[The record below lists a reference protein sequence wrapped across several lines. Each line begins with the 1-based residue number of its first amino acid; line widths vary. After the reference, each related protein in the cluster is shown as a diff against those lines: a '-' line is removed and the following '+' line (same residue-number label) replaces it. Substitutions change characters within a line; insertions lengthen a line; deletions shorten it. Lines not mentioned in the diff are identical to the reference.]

1 MAVSEAEQKH
11 IAYLVGAGLSD
22 RHIADLTK
30 TSVATVYCARQRLKT
45 GIGLNYEKTTSSN
58 DMIPSE
64 TVDICLDQN
73 IKYDVTDNEIDSSY
87 DTSYG
92 LVDPFAELT
101 KTRIHTQNSTLPYLQ
116 DELIS
121 EFSNIVI
128 KSDDGTEFQLNEL
141 LFLSWS
147 KCASDMIKDSF
158 ALDNGIVISSEYS
171 PQELKIFCD
180 FIMRG
185 TLPCSMM
192 DIVNKTLN
200 EDLDDLFLNFG
211 VNLYSIVTGSS
222 FLLPQVKLEDCCK
235 VEEHYGQ
242 GTNIPG
248 KIEKIIINNSNLI
261 ENSPVDFKHFSKM
274 KKHTK
279 KSKED
284 AFEDYEPDIKK
295 SKINK
300 AKPAKPA
307 KNNSIVANGY
317 KCTEC
322 GRTFNRKFKLTEHMN
337 TLHENAE
344 KTDMDKS
351 FRKISLSDSEDDI
364 DSFENIVNWPC
375 SYCDHVFVTQQECN
389 HHINAVH
396 YFQKIRGLKYPLK
409 RKWKEDPLYHY
420 CSYKSLLEY
429 KEKYKN
435 SFKINIP
442 SPDFTEEMF
451 KNFKFST
458 PLTELEVIPL
468 HPAKNNH
475 ILIKP
480 TDLKCPVCMKRS
492 NTNDCLRNHMIEEHT
507 VHYSCPYDQCD
518 YAITKSKSELDTYKL
533 ARHFYLH
540 ENSPLQLSYPHECI
554 ACGYKATYLSLI
566 DEHLKKKGLYHDNK
580 CPKCPLRFDLRATL
594 LNHQESENHR
604 GYCCGLCPEVF
615 SSIQKHERHIA
626 IVHKKRYLR

>member
-30 TSVATVYCARQRLKT
+30 SSVATVYCARQRLKAR
-45 GIGLNYEKTTSSN
+45 IDINYEKTTSSIN
-58 DMIPSE
+58 MIPGE
-64 TVDICLDQN
+64 TVDICLDQD
-73 IKYDVTDNEIDSSY
+73 IKPDVTDNEID
-87 DTSYG
+87 
-92 LVDPFAELT
+92 LVDPFAEL
-101 KTRIHTQNSTLPYLQ
+101 TRIHTQNSTLPYLQ

-128 KSDDGTEFQLNEL
+128 KSEDGTKFQLNEL

-158 ALDNGIVISSEYS
+158 ALDNEIVISSEYS

-192 DIVNKTLN
+192 DIVNKILN
-200 EDLDDLFLNFG
+200 EDLDNLFLNFG

-235 VEEHYGQ
+235 VKEQYEQ
-242 GTNIPG
+242 GTNVPE

-261 ENSPVDFKHFSKM
+261 ENYPIHYKHYSKM
-274 KKHTK
+274 KKRTEKLKENAYEDYVADIEKSEIKKAKHS
-279 KSKED
+279 KSK
-284 AFEDYEPDIKK
+284 
-295 SKINK
+295 
-300 AKPAKPA
+300 
-307 KNNSIVANGY
+307 SIVPNGF
-317 KCTEC
+317 KCIEC
-322 GRTFNRKFKLTEHMN
+322 GKTFNRKFKLTEHMN
-337 TLHENAE
+337 TLHETAE
-344 KTDMDKS
+344 KSDMDKS

-364 DSFENIVNWPC
+364 DSFENVVNWPC
-375 SYCDHVFVTQQECN
+375 SYCDNVFVTQQECN

-409 RKWKEDPLYHY
+409 RRWTEGKLNDPLYHY

-435 SFKINIP
+435 KFKINIP
-442 SPDFTEEMF
+442 SPDFTEEMY
-451 KNFKFST
+451 KNFKLSM
-458 PLTELEVIPL
+458 PLAELEVIPL
-468 HPAKNNH
+468 HLAQNDH
-475 ILIKP
+475 ILLKP
-480 TDLKCPVCMKRS
+480 IDLTCPECKQRYS
-492 NTNDCLRNHMIEEHT
+492 TNNCLRNHMIKEHT
-507 VHYSCPYDQCD
+507 VHYSCPYDKCD
-518 YAITKSKSELDTYKL
+518 YAITKSNSEVDAYKL

-566 DEHLKKKGLYHDNK
+566 DEHLKKKGPYHDNK
-580 CPKCPLRFDLRATL
+580 CPKCPLRFDQRATL

-604 GYCCGLCPEVF
+604 GHCCGLCPEVF
-615 SSIQKHERHIA
+615 SGIRKYERHIA
-626 IVHKKRYLR
+626 IVHRKRYFI